1 MTVLVTGGAGYIG
14 SHVVLALRDR
24 AKACIVI
31 DDLSTGSRSLLPHD
45 VELVAGDVGD
55 AALIGR
61 LIERHRIT
69 SIVHLAAST
78 SVPDSI
84 QQPLLYYTNNTA
96 KTCTLLQTAIE
107 HGVLQ
112 FVFSSTAAVYG
123 TPRTQMVDEDAPLNP
138 QSPYG
143 TSKLMAETIL
153 RDSGAAYGLRF
164 CILRYFNVAGA
175 DPTLRTGQLES
186 GALIKLA
193 TQAALGK
200 RARFEIFGTDYDTPD
215 GSCIRDFIHVTD
227 LAAAHVAALDYLA
240 QGGASVTLNCG
251 YGRGYSVLEIVNAL
265 KRVSGRDFFVAIGA
279 RRPGDI
285 DAIIAADDRIRR
297 TLAWTPQY
305 DDVDV
310 ILRHAMAWER
320 HLEGLTST
328 KS

>member
-24 AKACIVI
+24 GTPCVVV
-31 DDLSTGSRSLLPHD
+31 DDLSTGSRSLLPRD
-45 VELVAGDVGD
+45 VELVPGDVGD
-55 AALIGR
+55 ASLVGSLIK
-61 LIERHRIT
+61 HHNIT

-78 SVPDSI
+78 SVPESVK
-84 QQPLLYYTNNTA
+84 QPLLYYANNAA
-96 KTCTLLQTAIE
+96 KTCTLLQVAIE

-143 TSKLMAETIL
+143 SSKLMAETMV
-153 RDSGAAYGLRF
+153 RDAGTAHDLRF

-175 DPTLRTGQLES
+175 DPALRTGQLES

-193 TQAALGK
+193 TQAALGRLPK
-200 RARFEIFGTDYDTPD
+200 FEIFGSDYSTPD

-227 LAAAHVAALDYLA
+227 LAAAHVSALDYLA
-240 QGGASVTLNCG
+240 RDGASVTLNCG
-251 YGRGYSVLEIVNAL
+251 YGRGYSVREIVSAL
-265 KRVSGRDFFVAIGA
+265 QKIAGRDFPVEIAP

-285 DAIIAADDRIRR
+285 DAIIAATDRMRR
-297 TLAWTPQY
+297 TLAWTPAY
-305 DDVDV
+305 DNVET
-310 ILRHAMAWER
+310 ILRHALAWEQR
-320 HLEGLTST
+320 LQGPNGATN
-328 KS
+328 

>member
-14 SHVVLALRDR
+14 SHVVLALRELGR
-24 AKACIVI
+24 RCIVL
-31 DDLSTGSRSLLPHD
+31 DDLSAGSRSLLPDD
-45 VELVAGDVGD
+45 VEFVSGDVGD
-55 AALIGR
+55 ANLVGR
-61 LIERHRIT
+61 LIEQHKIT

-78 SVPDSI
+78 SVPASI
-84 QQPLLYYTNNTA
+84 KQPLLYYANNAA
-96 KTCTLLQTAIE
+96 KTCTLLQAAVA
-107 HGVLQ
+107 HGILQ

-123 TPRTQMVDEDAPLNP
+123 TPQTQMVDEDAPVSP

-143 TSKLMAETIL
+143 ASKLMAETML
-153 RDSGAAYGLRF
+153 RDSGTAYGLKF

-175 DPTLRTGQLES
+175 DPMMRAGQLES

-200 RARFEIFGTDYDTPD
+200 RAKFEIFGTDYGTPD

-227 LAAAHVAALDYLA
+227 LAAAHVSALDYLA

-251 YGRGYSVLEIVNAL
+251 YGRGYSVLEIVAAL
-265 KRVSGRDFFVAIGA
+265 KRVSRHDFAVEVGP

-285 DAIIAADDRIRR
+285 DAIIAANNRIRR
-297 TLAWTPQY
+297 TLAWSPQY

-310 ILRHAMAWER
+310 ILRHALAWER
-320 HLEGLTST
+320 HLPSLAPT
-328 KS
+328 KA

>member
-24 AKACIVI
+24 GKACVVI
-31 DDLSTGSRSLLPHD
+31 DDMSTGSKSLLPDD
-45 VELVAGDVGD
+45 VELVAGDIGD
-55 AALIGR
+55 GALIGR
-61 LIERHRIT
+61 LIERHKIT

-84 QQPLLYYTNNTA
+84 RKPLAYYANNTA
-96 KTCTLLQTAIE
+96 KTCALLQAAVD
-107 HGVLQ
+107 HGVGQ
-112 FVFSSTAAVYG
+112 FVLSSTAAVYG
-123 TPRTQMVDEDAPLNP
+123 TPRQQMVDEDAPLNP

-153 RDSGAAYGLRF
+153 RDAGAAHGLRF

-175 DPTLRTGQLES
+175 DPALRAGQLES

-193 TQAALGK
+193 TQAALGV
-200 RARFEIFGTDYDTPD
+200 RPGFQINGTDYDTPD

-227 LAAAHVAALDYLA
+227 LAAAHISALDYLA
-240 QGGASVTLNCG
+240 QGGASATLNCG
-251 YGRGYSVLEIVNAL
+251 YGRGYSVLEIVSSL
-265 KRVSGRDFFVAIGA
+265 KRISGRDFPVSIAP

-285 DAIIAADDRIRR
+285 DAIIAANDRIRQ
-297 TLAWTPQY
+297 TLAWSPQY

-310 ILRHAMAWER
+310 ILRDALAWER
-320 HLEGLTST
+320 RLIDGVAP

>member
-24 AKACIVI
+24 GRSCIVV
-31 DDLSTGSRSLLPHD
+31 DDLSAGSPSLLPDD
-45 VELVAGDVGD
+45 VEFVSGDVGD
-55 AALIGR
+55 SDLIGR
-61 LIERHRIT
+61 LIDQHKIT

-84 QQPLLYYTNNTA
+84 KRPLPYYANNAA
-96 KTCTLLQTAIE
+96 KTCSLLQAAVE
-107 HGVLQ
+107 HDVLQ

-123 TPRTQMVDEDAPLNP
+123 TPRTRMVDEDAPLNP

-153 RDSGAAYGLRF
+153 RDSGTAYGLRF
-164 CILRYFNVAGA
+164 CVLRYFNVAGA
-175 DPTLRTGQLES
+175 DPKLRAGQFES

-193 TQAALGK
+193 TKAALGK
-200 RARFEIFGTDYDTPD
+200 RPKFEIFGTDYSTPD

-227 LAAAHVAALDYLA
+227 LAAAHVSALDYLA

-251 YGRGYSVLEIVNAL
+251 YGRGYSVLEIVAAL
-265 KRVSGRDFFVAIGA
+265 KRVSGHDFAVESGP
-279 RRPGDI
+279 RRAGDI
-285 DAIIAADDRIRR
+285 DAIIAANDRIRR
-297 TLAWTPQY
+297 TLAWSPQY

-310 ILRHAMAWER
+310 ILRHALAWER
-320 HLEGLTST
+320 HLPSLAPG
-328 KS
+328 KG

>member
-1 MTVLVTGGAGYIG
+1 MKVLVTGGAGYIG

-24 AKACIVI
+24 GWPCVVI
-31 DDLSTGSRSLLPHD
+31 DDLSTGSRSLLPGD

-61 LIERHRIT
+61 LIKHHKVT

-84 QQPLLYYTNNTA
+84 RQPLLYYANNAA
-96 KTCTLLQTAIE
+96 KTCTLLQAAIT
-107 HGVLQ
+107 HGVAQ

-123 TPRTQMVDEDAPLNP
+123 TPQTQMVDEDAPLNP

-143 TSKLMAETIL
+143 ASKLMAETIL
-153 RDSGAAYGLRF
+153 RDAGTAYGLKF
-164 CILRYFNVAGA
+164 CTLRYFNVAGA
-175 DPTLRTGQLES
+175 DPALRTGQLES

-200 RARFEIFGTDYDTPD
+200 RPGFKIFGTDYGTPD

-227 LAAAHVAALDYLA
+227 LATAHLSALDYLA
-240 QGGASVTLNCG
+240 QGGASLTLNCG

-265 KRVSGRDFFVAIGA
+265 KRIAGCDFPVDIGP

-285 DAIIAADDRIRR
+285 DAIIAGNKRIRQ
-297 TLAWTPQY
+297 TLAWSPQY
-305 DDVDV
+305 DDVEI
-310 ILRHAMAWER
+310 ILRHALAWEQR
-320 HLEGLTST
+320 LQGAAVPTR
-328 KS
+328 

>member
-24 AKACIVI
+24 GRACIVI
-31 DDLSTGSRSLLPHD
+31 DDLSTGSRSLLPGD
-45 VELVAGDVGD
+45 VELVAADVGD
-55 AALIGR
+55 AALVGR
-61 LIERHRIT
+61 LIERHKIT
-69 SIVHLAAST
+69 AIVHLAAST

-84 QQPLLYYTNNTA
+84 KQPLLYYANNTA
-96 KTCTLLQTAIE
+96 KTCALLQAAIE
-107 HGVLQ
+107 HGIAQ

-123 TPRTQMVDEDAPLNP
+123 APKTQMVDENAPLNP

-153 RDSGAAYGLRF
+153 RDAGSAHGLRF

-175 DPTLRTGQLES
+175 DPALRAGQLKS

-193 TQAALGK
+193 TQTALGK
-200 RARFEIFGTDYDTPD
+200 RPRFEIFGTDYTTPD

-227 LAAAHVAALDYLA
+227 LAAAHVSALDYLA
-240 QGGASVTLNCG
+240 RGGPPVTLNCG

-265 KRVSGRDFFVAIGA
+265 KGISGRDFPVDVAQ

-285 DAIIAADDRIRR
+285 DAIIAANDRIRR
-297 TLAWTPQY
+297 SLAWSPQY
-305 DDVDV
+305 DDVEV
-310 ILRHAMAWER
+310 ILRHALAWEQ
-320 HLEGLTST
+320 HLQGLAATRR
-328 KS
+328 